1 MVTGN
6 DKSQDG
12 SADPEARAK
21 PETEIE
27 WKHTNATSGGRL
39 VSLDALRG
47 MDMLFLVGIAPILQA
62 LPQLSDSPI
71 LRSLAD
77 QCRHPEW
84 QGFTLCDL
92 IFPLFIFI
100 VGAAMPFSLGKRL
113 QRDGKWAVYR
123 HVAVRAVILSVLGL
137 VFWGTSGGVH
147 PTWGYYSVLYRIA
160 VSYSLAA
167 LIMLNFKASGQ
178 ALWAFGLIAGYWV
191 VMRFVSVPGY
201 GAGDFSQEGALSTF
215 LSQWISDNI
224 SPRLMYVFS
233 ITLIPSV
240 ANDLLGALAGQWLQ
254 SDKSPNAKTLGLLLA
269 GGALVGAGFLAAESF
284 PLNKKLASTSFTLLV
299 CGLSSLLLGLFYWI
313 IDVRGYRRW
322 AFVFVVVGMN
332 SITIYLAARYI
343 DFKKLAGVFVG
354 ELSEPLGTA
363 YPVALACAAAIMQWL
378 FLYYLYK
385 RKVFIKV

>member
-1 MVTGN
+1 MTMDNGE
-6 DKSQDG
+6 SQDG
-12 SADPEARAK
+12 STNSESQVG
-21 PETEIE
+21 TERNS
-27 WKHTNATSGGRL
+27 TNETSGGRL

-47 MDMLFLVGIAPILQA
+47 LDMLFLVGITPILRA
-62 LPQLSDSPI
+62 LPELSDSPMLQSI
-71 LRSLAD
+71 AD

-100 VGAAMPFSLGKRL
+100 VGAAIPFSLTKRL

-123 HVAVRAVILSVLGL
+123 HVAARAVILSVLGL
-137 VFWGTSGGVH
+137 VFWGTPGGVH

-167 LIMLNFKASGQ
+167 LIFMNFKPRGQ
-178 ALWAFGLIAGYWV
+178 ALWAFGLIVGYWA
-191 VMRFVSVPGY
+191 VMRFVPVPGY

-215 LSQWISDNI
+215 LSQWLSDNI
-224 SPRLMYVFS
+224 SPRLMFVFS

-240 ANDLLGALAGQWLQ
+240 ANALLGALAGQWLR
-254 SDKSPNAKTLGLLLA
+254 SERSPSTKTLGLLLA
-269 GGALVGAGFLAAESF
+269 SGVLVGISFLAAESF

-343 DFKKLAGVFVG
+343 DFKKLAAVFVG

-363 YPVALACAAAIMQWL
+363 YPVVLACAAAIIQWL
-378 FLYYLYK
+378 LLYYLY
-385 RKVFIKV
+385 RHKVFIRV